1 MKGAAKGGGC
11 GTDGFVH
18 GTVIA
23 GSLRSS
29 ERSKRLL
36 VCVIEHGKF
45 SPLHQKGEGLG
56 FFG

>member
-1 MKGAAKGGGC
+1 MKGGGC

-23 GSLRSS
+23 GSLRGS